1 MKITITIMAHPRRT
15 EQANALY
22 KKLVQYPFEKCSITW
37 DEQNS
42 EWHTGQRALMDHK
55 GGDWHVVLQDD
66 AIINEHFFT
75 NLVKAI
81 ENVPDR
87 VLFSLYTGTVR
98 PFNDRVGAAV
108 ANAGNASWLKGY
120 TLFWG
125 VGIVIPTNHIE
136 PMLEFVKDEHQD
148 PYDTRIGMFY
158 FRNMLPVFYTNPSL
172 VDHDDDI
179 GTIVGTRSSL
189 PQGRRVARNM
199 IDRDHEWNSDFVEI

>member
-1 MKITITIMAHPRRT
+1 MKITISIMAHPRRT

-22 KKLVQYPFEKCSITW
+22 KKVAQFPFAAPQIIW
-37 DEQNS
+37 DEQNN
-42 EWHTGQRALMDHK
+42 EWHTGERALAYGIDK
-55 GGDWHVVLQDD
+55 GDWHVVLQDD
-66 AIINEHFFT
+66 AIINEHFYT

-98 PFNDRVGAAV
+98 PFNERVGNAV
-108 ANAGNASWLKGY
+108 KNANGASWLKGY

-125 VGIVIPTNHIE
+125 VGIVIPSNHIK
-136 PMLEFVKDEHQD
+136 PMLDFVKDETD

-158 FRNMLPVFYTNPSL
+158 FRNMLPIFYTNPSL

-179 GTIVGTRSSL
+179 GTLVGTRSSL
-189 PQGRRVARNM
+189 PQGRRVARNF
-199 IDRDHEWNSDFVEI
+199 IKKDHIWNSDYVDI